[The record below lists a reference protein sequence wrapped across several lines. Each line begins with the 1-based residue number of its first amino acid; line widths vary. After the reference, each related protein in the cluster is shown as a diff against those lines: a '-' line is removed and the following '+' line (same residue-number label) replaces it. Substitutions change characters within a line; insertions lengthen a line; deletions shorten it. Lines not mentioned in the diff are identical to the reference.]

1 MNKLTP
7 RTKEIL
13 NRILEISMRI
23 IALASSVVV
32 FFGLLAA
39 LLIVNFNVFTP
50 WLLSEIAERFE
61 GNFSFDR
68 IELGWHE
75 SFPTLEIHNL
85 SVKRNFDSDWLEFSA
100 ESAELRLAQPFLSS
114 EGWEIAYVGV
124 VKPRLLGQ

>member
-23 IALASSVVV
+23 IALASSVFV

-68 IELGWHE
+68 
-75 SFPTLEIHNL
+75 
-85 SVKRNFDSDWLEFSA
+85 
-100 ESAELRLAQPFLSS
+100 
-114 EGWEIAYVGV
+114 Y
-124 VKPRLLGQ
+124 